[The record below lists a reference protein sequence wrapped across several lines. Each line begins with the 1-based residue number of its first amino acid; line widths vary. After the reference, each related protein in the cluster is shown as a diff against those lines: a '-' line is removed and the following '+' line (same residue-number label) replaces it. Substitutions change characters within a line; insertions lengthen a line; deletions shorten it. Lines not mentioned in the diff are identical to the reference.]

1 MKALFSAYCE
11 LISSPAQLTRCK
23 QATSVTGL
31 LDIIKSLW
39 GVPAIHNQQLLA
51 ELNRFNQNIIDDG
64 SVKLAG
70 HWLPYAYHAKSRSV
84 YWCLADGH
92 ATEPFQDE
100 TISRYR
106 QGILLNHI
114 IQPRTSLFS
123 LNEQS
128 LSQAAIEPAGFIY
141 HLSRCGSTLVSGC
154 LSELDSTC
162 VFSESP
168 VLTEI
173 LLDNSLT
180 PKQQQYYLQQFIN
193 LQASIF
199 PDRQNV
205 IIKWNAWDIFRWD
218 LIRTIYPDVPSVFLL
233 RNPVEILASH
243 QRSVGRHMSGDIIM
257 SAFHPVFSLS
267 GDKAS
272 LLEFR
277 IQVLRDLLSEMRK
290 QYLSPDV
297 RVVDYS
303 ILDAGAI
310 TDIATHFNLTISS
323 SGLIKM
329 QERMNFHSKIPG
341 KVFQPVGGM
350 QVFNHQEM
358 ESINKELPAV
368 YNQFSAVV
376 AKFKEASYVE

>member
-1 MKALFSAYCE
+1 
-11 LISSPAQLTRCK
+11 
-23 QATSVTGL
+23 
-31 LDIIKSLW
+31 
-39 GVPAIHNQQLLA
+39 
-51 ELNRFNQNIIDDG
+51 
-64 SVKLAG
+64 
-70 HWLPYAYHAKSRSV
+70 
-84 YWCLADGH
+84 
-92 ATEPFQDE
+92 
-100 TISRYR
+100 
-106 QGILLNHI
+106 
-114 IQPRTSLFS
+114 
-123 LNEQS
+123 
-128 LSQAAIEPAGFIY
+128 
-141 HLSRCGSTLVSGC
+141 
-154 LSELDSTC
+154 
-162 VFSESP
+162 
-168 VLTEI
+168 
-173 LLDNSLT
+173 
-180 PKQQQYYLQQFIN
+180 
-193 LQASIF
+193 
-199 PDRQNV
+199 
-205 IIKWNAWDIFRWD
+205 
-218 LIRTIYPDVPSVFLL
+218 
-233 RNPVEILASH
+233 
-243 QRSVGRHMSGDIIM
+243 M